1 MGYYDILNMFG
12 NTKEKFDSPYILFF
26 GRITKYKGVEYLLDA
41 MKEVHKE
48 HKDHKLIIAGSGELY
63 FGKEK
68 YKDMDYVEYRNRYI
82 GLDEMTDLVRHAEFC
97 VCPYVDASQSGV
109 INTAFALE
117 TPVIATMVGGLPDMI
132 DDKKTG
138 LLVPPKDS
146 TALTKAI
153 NILLDDTVLLKS
165 MKENIKQSAF
175 TGIGSWKSIANE
187 YLEVVKT
194 LYNE

>member
-1 MGYYDILNMFG
+1 
-12 NTKEKFDSPYILFF
+12 
-26 GRITKYKGVEYLLDA
+26 
-41 MKEVHKE
+41 MKEVHKK
-48 HKDHKLIIAGSGELY
+48 HKDIKLIIAGSGELY

-68 YKDMDYVEYRNRYI
+68 YKDMDYIEYRNRYI

-97 VCPYVDASQSGV
+97 VCPYIDASQSGV
-109 INTAFALE
+109 INTAFALG

-132 DDKKTG
+132 EDQKTG

-146 TALTKAI
+146 AALTKAI

-165 MKENIKQSAF
+165 MKDNIKQSAQ
-175 TGIGSWKSIANE
+175 TGVGSWKSIANE
-187 YLEVVKT
+187 YLEVIKT